1 MERWENQ
8 VAVITGASS
17 GIGGAIAKY
26 LANNKMVTVNLDMN
40 IEGYQAQLA
49 ELSPDL
55 VKRMHCIKCNV
66 REEFEIK
73 AAFIEIEK
81 NFGPVSVMVNNVGM
95 MTKTKLLTE
104 NNSEDMVKMLETNV
118 LAAIYCTREAFRSMK
133 ANGIDGHVF
142 LMNCVCG
149 HKVPLMA
156 NNVMSLYPPTKF
168 AITALTEM
176 YRQEFWDQK
185 TKVKITSISPGI
197 TTTSIAKDVDV
208 PPHTA
213 ALRPNDVADALIYC
227 LQTPPDVQIHDL
239 IIKPIGETFL

>member
-55 VKRMHCIKCNV
+55 VKQ
-66 REEFEIK
+66 
-73 AAFIEIEK
+73 IEK